1 MILTL
6 DDAQEYIEKL
16 EAENAKLRQ
25 QVLQLDQE
33 VKDTFVAMV
42 RHHEEEIKH
51 EVEPLRQ
58 QVEDMKCCGNCK
70 ERYLNHCEQPDGQ
83 PYNEDMCCEVWQSD
97 NLTKEDRE

>member
-6 DDAQEYIEKL
+6 DDAQEYIDKL

-58 QVEDMKCCGNCK
+58 QVENLRDFAIWMTGCGYDFGQH
-70 ERYLNHCEQPDGQ
+70 EYFIEQRDK
-83 PYNEDMCCEVWQSD
+83 
-97 NLTKEDRE
+97 LLKREDRG